1 MKSPIFFLFL
11 VLFPIVLSAQD
22 EEKTKFPLEKFY
34 VERKKNRS
42 SFLNKLVF
50 GVSTGGGNTFF
61 SHETTGFGIYQLNGQ
76 PPTLF
81 DLKDIP
87 AGVVPSITQLNAANR
102 YTNWINDVNQTT
114 IDIPATSDITITTD
128 PLTGRGSGFNVPL
141 KLTVHYEYKQFRLG
155 AGYSYELMALSSFNL
170 SSASTEKS
178 YDTAPS
184 GTLGFMS
191 RYFGIIGYSFYRYN
205 KYLATV
211 DANIG
216 NFSPGTNFNSSLIE
230 KGLYYNLGLTMERE
244 FSEYFK
250 VFARPSIE
258 IKSYSIALPPS
269 GKSVDHA
276 MKALYLNIGV
286 TYRIPELPK
295 CYHKY
300 CRVQINHAHGNKEY
314 RSRDQK
320 FYEIQNPGY
329 GENDPVLIKYK
340 GKNKRKLNPY

>member
-1 MKSPIFFLFL
+1 M
-11 VLFPIVLSAQD
+11 VLSAQD
-22 EEKTKFPLEKFY
+22 EEKTQFPLEKFY
-34 VERKKNRS
+34 VERNKNKT

-50 GVSTGGGNTFF
+50 GLSTGVGNTFF
-61 SHETTGFGIYQLNGQ
+61 SHETTGFGIYQLSGQ

-81 DLKDIP
+81 DTQPETAFNLQIP
-87 AGVVPSITQLNAANR
+87 NLYPQNLDLAIR
-102 YTNWINDVNQTT
+102 YSNWINDVSQVTAP
-114 IDIPATSDITITTD
+114 IATSVFNPIAFSSITTA
-128 PLTGRGSGFNVPL
+128 PYTFRGNGLNVPL
-141 KLTVHYEYKQFRLG
+141 KLTVHYEYKQFRFG
-155 AGYSYELMALSSFNL
+155 AGYSYELMLLGSL
-170 SSASTEKS
+170 KGSSAINPEQYSVT
-178 YDTAPS
+178 PS
-184 GTLGFMS
+184 STLGFMS
-191 RYFGIIGYSFYRYN
+191 RYFGIIGYSFYRFD
-205 KYLATV
+205 KYLFTA

-216 NFSPGTNFNSSLIE
+216 NFSPGANFSSSLIQ
-230 KGLYYNLGLTMERE
+230 KGIYYNVGLTIERD

-258 IKSYSIALPPS
+258 MKSYSIALPPS
-269 GKSVDHA
+269 GKSIDHSMNA
-276 MKALYLNIGV
+276 IYLNIGV

-314 RSRDQK
+314 RSRDHK